1 MKPTNIPR
9 CTFVKERK
17 RQCGMAWVFFKEKK
31 KTQKTKDLIDLQKGT
46 SYFYFQRVLE
56 SNPVTKI

>member
-1 MKPTNIPR
+1 
-9 CTFVKERK
+9 
-17 RQCGMAWVFFKEKK
+17 MAWVFFKEKK